1 MGLAPLVVR
10 SLLPVIR
17 AAADEQGVGVLL
29 VEQHAP
35 AAVEVSDRVVVL
47 NRGRVVHEASSEVV
61 REDPAQLT
69 ALYLSESTDV

>member
-17 AAADEQGVGVLL
+17 SAADDEGVAVLL

-35 AAVEVSDRVVVL
+35 AAIEVSDRVLVL
-47 NRGRVVHEASSEVV
+47 NRGRIVHEASSQAV
-61 REDPAQLT
+61 RDDPAQLT
-69 ALYLSESTDV
+69 AIYLSETPTA